1 MQRKIAVLGL
11 GWWGL
16 KLARVLAAQ
25 QGLGPGLMIGVD
37 PLASRREEAEKMLG
51 IETVDDP
58 RHILDDEEVE
68 AVVVATPPPTHFGIM
83 KAAFAA
89 GKHVLVTKP
98 PTSTLD
104 ELEILVHEAE
114 TRRVVFML
122 DSTFVY
128 SDPIQKIRELL
139 DEGAVSDIRFV
150 QSLRY
155 GNDLRFH
162 HVGRLR
168 DTMLANGVDVVL
180 DLVFHDLAM
189 ITHLFP
195 GMQIRPAAIHKA
207 NTLAKFTPDEFAG
220 TMCDTAF
227 LRLETD
233 RFPIH
238 IGLSW
243 VLPERRR
250 ELLIASADVQLIYD
264 DLKPDKKISIF
275 RIEDKHEEFVEHG
288 RREPLALVVEH
299 FLDCIKNGK
308 RPMTDGRYMLDVM
321 RLYDAIIEC
330 R

>member
-1 MQRKIAVLGL
+1 MERKISVLGL
-11 GWWGL
+11 GWWGS
-16 KLARVLAAQ
+16 KIARVLAAQ
-25 QGLGPGLMIGVD
+25 ESVGPESIIGVD
-37 PLASRREEAEKMLG
+37 PLASRREEAEKTLG
-51 IETVDDP
+51 FATVDDP
-58 RHILDDEEVE
+58 RRVLDDEDIT
-68 AVVVATPPPTHFGIM
+68 AVVVATPPPSHFGLVQ
-83 KAAFAA
+83 AALAA

-104 ELEILVHEAE
+104 ELEILVREADM
-114 TRRVVFML
+114 RRVVFMM

-128 SDPIQKIRELL
+128 SDPVHKIRELL
-139 DEGAVSDIRFV
+139 DAGAVPDIRFV

-168 DTMLANGVDVVL
+168 DTMLANGVDVVR
-180 DLVFHDLAM
+180 DLVFHDLAVL
-189 ITHLFP
+189 THLFP
-195 GMQIRPAAIHKA
+195 GMRIRPTAVHKA
-207 NTLAKFTPDEFAG
+207 NTLAKFTAPEYAG

-250 ELLIASADVQLIYD
+250 ELLIASGDVQLVYD
-264 DLKPDKKISIF
+264 DLKPEKKISMF
-275 RIEDKHEEFVEHG
+275 RIEDKHEEIVEHG
-288 RREPLALVVEH
+288 QREPLALVVEH

-308 RPMTDGRYMLDVM
+308 RPMTDGRYMFDVM
-321 RLYDAIIEC
+321 RLYDAIKEC
-330 R
+330 

>member
-37 PLASRREEAEKMLG
+37 PLAPRREEAEKMLG
-51 IETVDDP
+51 IGTVDDP

-168 DTMLANGVDVVL
+168 ETMLANGVDVVR
-180 DLVFHDLAM
+180 DLVFHDLA
-189 ITHLFP
+189 ILIFLFP
-195 GMQIRPAAIHKA
+195 GIRIRPAAVHKA
-207 NTLAKFTPDEFAG
+207 NTLANFTPAEFAG

-227 LRLETD
+227 IRLETD

-264 DLKPDKKISIF
+264 DLKPEKKITMF

-288 RREPLALVVEH
+288 QREPLALVVEH

>member
-16 KLARVLAAQ
+16 KLARVFATQ

-37 PLASRREEAEKMLG
+37 PLAPRREEAEKTLG
-51 IETVDDP
+51 FATVDDP
-58 RHILDDEEVE
+58 RWVLDDEDIE
-68 AVVVATPPPTHFGIM
+68 AVVVATPPPTHFGL
-83 KAAFAA
+83 AQVALAA

-104 ELEILVHEAE
+104 ELEILVREAE
-114 TRRVVFML
+114 TRRAVFML

-128 SDPIQKIRELL
+128 SDPVQKIRELL
-139 DEGAVSDIRFV
+139 DAGAVPDIRFV

-168 DTMLANGVDVVL
+168 DTMLANGVDVVR
-180 DLVFHDLAM
+180 DLVFHDLAV

-195 GMQIRPAAIHKA
+195 GMQIRPTAVHKA
-207 NTLAKFTPDEFAG
+207 NTLAKFTVPEYGG

-250 ELLIASADVQLIYD
+250 ELLIASANFQLVYD
-264 DLKPDKKISIF
+264 DLKPEKKITMF
-275 RIEDKHEEFVEHG
+275 RIEDKHEEFIEHG
-288 RREPLALVVEH
+288 QREPLALVVEH

-308 RPMTDGRYMLDVM
+308 KPLTDGRYMLEVM
-321 RLYDAIIEC
+321 RLFDEIKEC